1 MYNAPPPAGRKLQ
14 SPAQDTKCASGA
26 CWQTGGFGSKAGEPH
41 LMADNGVITDDDVD
55 TSRRKF
61 LTTATVATGVVGAA
75 FVLVPFVSSWKPS
88 ERARALGAPTEFDL
102 SKVEVGQMVILTWRK
117 QQIYVVKRTPA
128 MVESLKGHDAR
139 LKDPTS
145 EKSEQPAY
153 AKNDIRSVRPDLL
166 VLIGICTH
174 LGCLPKQRF
183 EKAVPE
189 LGADWPGGFFCP
201 CHGSRFD
208 LAGRVFE
215 GSPASV
221 NLRIPP
227 YNIAGE
233 TLTIGVDEKKGAA

>member
-1 MYNAPPPAGRKLQ
+1 VRAGRVL
-14 SPAQDTKCASGA
+14 ADG
-26 CWQTGGFGSKAGEPH
+26 WFGSKAGEPH
-41 LMADNGVITDDDVD
+41 LMADNGVITTDDDVD

-102 SKVEVGQMVILTWRK
+102 SKLEAGQMAILTWRK
-117 QQIYVVKRTPA
+117 QQIYVVKRTPE
-128 MVESLKGHDAR
+128 MVESLKGHDGR
-139 LKDPTS
+139 LKDPKS
-145 EKSEQPAY
+145 EESEQPEY
-153 AKNDIRSVRPDLL
+153 TKNDLRSIRPDVL

-183 EKAVPE
+183 EKGIPE

-208 LAGRVFE
+208 LAGRVFN

-227 YNIAGE
+227 YNIMGQ
-233 TLTIGVDEKKGAA
+233 TLTVGVDEKGAA